1 MSYLVDTNILL
12 RSADR
17 SHPMFS
23 IATDAVDT
31 LLTQGEYLYITPQNL
46 IEFWNVAT
54 RPKEKNGLG
63 YSITETEKEMSRIK
77 NILPLILDTPPVFTQ
92 WETLVKTYQVKG
104 VNVHDARLVA
114 VMLVNKLT
122 HILTFNVNDF
132 RRYASEI
139 IIIHPNQINP

>member
-12 RSADR
+12 RSADG